1 MFAAVLFPTSKH
13 NNTIINTLKET
24 AVIEIETT
32 NVQGAQICVVGVG
45 GGGGNAINNMINKGL
60 SKVDFIAANTDIQAL
75 QNNLASHKI
84 QLGKSSTRGLGAGAD
99 PNVGHK
105 AVEESAEEIRQ
116 ILSGMDMVFV
126 TAGMGGGTGTGAA
139 PVVAKIAHEMGA
151 LVVGIVTKPFKWEA
165 AKRTQVA
172 ERGVEELRKNVDSLI
187 VIPNQRLLSII
198 DKHTSVKEA
207 YMRVD
212 DVLYNATRGISDII
226 SGAGYINVD
235 FADVRTIMKN
245 TGDALMGT
253 GYAKGEHRAI
263 EAAQAAISSPLLDG
277 LSIKGAQGVLVNI
290 TATQDV
296 TMFEVNDAVTA
307 IGEATGS
314 DVNLIHGMVFDESMG
329 DTLMVTVVATGFN
342 HAETQVAAP
351 MQAAPMNAA
360 AQERIQVPVSM
371 PTPTPAPE
379 QVMPTQP
386 QPVHQAP
393 VQEPVYVPQQPL
405 VPRSIPSRSPS
416 GIQELQKYDEP
427 AYKRRNN
434 AGFGNGVKINRF
446 SENDETNE
454 YPDEQASP
462 ETLNKPAFLR
472 RIMD

>member
-1 MFAAVLFPTSKH
+1 M
-13 NNTIINTLKET
+13 
-24 AVIEIETT
+24 IEIES
-32 NVQGAQICVVGVG
+32 NIAQGARICVVGVG
-45 GGGGNAINNMINKGL
+45 GGGGNAINSMITKGL

-75 QNNLASHKI
+75 QNNLAPHKI

-99 PNVGHK
+99 PNVGYK
-105 AVEESAEEIRQ
+105 AVEESAEEVRQ
-116 ILSGMDMVFV
+116 VLSGMDMVFV

-139 PVVAKIAHEMGA
+139 PLVAQIAHDIGA

-165 AKRTQVA
+165 AKRSQVA
-172 ERGVEELRKNVDSLI
+172 ERGVEELRKHVDALI

-207 YMRVD
+207 FLKVD

-235 FADVRTIMKN
+235 FADVRTVMKN

-263 EAAQAAISSPLLDG
+263 EAAQNAISSPLLDG

-296 TMFEVNDAVTA
+296 TMFEVSDAVSA
-307 IGEATGS
+307 IEEATGS
-314 DVNLIHGMVFDESMG
+314 DVNLIHGVVFDEALG

-342 HAETQVAAP
+342 HSAAHSSAQTFAAERQTPPPSASHTQQPAP
-351 MQAAPMNAA
+351 QAKSPILPSLAPA
-360 AQERIQVPVSM
+360 AQ
-371 PTPTPAPE
+371 
-379 QVMPTQP
+379 
-386 QPVHQAP
+386 
-393 VQEPVYVPQQPL
+393 
-405 VPRSIPSRSPS
+405 RSIPARSPN
-416 GIQELQKYDEP
+416 GLQELQKYDEP
-427 AYKRRNN
+427 AYKRRERELS
-434 AGFGNGVKINRF
+434 GFGNSVKINRF
-446 SENDETNE
+446 QQSSDAPT
-454 YPDEQASP
+454 PDEEPNAADA
-462 ETLNKPAFLR
+462 LNKPAFLR

>member
-1 MFAAVLFPTSKH
+1 M
-13 NNTIINTLKET
+13 
-24 AVIEIETT
+24 IEIETT
-32 NVQGAQICVVGVG
+32 NVQGARICVVGVG
-45 GGGGNAINNMINKGL
+45 GGGGNAINSMISKGL

-116 ILSGMDMVFV
+116 ILTGMDMVFV

-139 PVVAKIAHEMGA
+139 PVVAKIAHELGA

-172 ERGVEELRKNVDSLI
+172 ERGVEELRKNVDALI

-207 YMRVD
+207 FMRVD

-263 EAAQAAISSPLLDG
+263 EAAQSAISSPLLDG

-296 TMFEVNDAVTA
+296 TMFEVSDAVSA
-307 IGEATGS
+307 IEEATGS
-314 DVNLIHGMVFDESMG
+314 DVNLIHGVVFDEGMG

-342 HAETQVAAP
+342 HADMLATP
-351 MQAAPMNAA
+351 
-360 AQERIQVPVSM
+360 ERMYSAERLTVPVSM
-371 PTPTPAPE
+371 PTPSAQTQYTTPQPQSVPQIQQQPAP
-379 QVMPTQP
+379 QVVQQQQPVSP
-386 QPVHQAP
+386 QPAP
-393 VQEPVYVPQQPL
+393 HVPQEEPAYVPQQPI
-405 VPRSIPSRSPS
+405 VPRTIPSRSPS

-446 SENDETNE
+446 PDTPNESEHTE
-454 YPDEQASP
+454 EQPSQ

>member
-1 MFAAVLFPTSKH
+1 
-13 NNTIINTLKET
+13 
-24 AVIEIETT
+24 VIEIEST
-32 NVQGAQICVVGVG
+32 NVQGARICVVGVG
-45 GGGGNAINNMINKGL
+45 GGGGNAVNSMINKGL

-75 QNNLASHKI
+75 QNNLAPHKI

-99 PNVGHK
+99 PSVGHK
-105 AVEESAEEIRQ
+105 AVEESAEEVRQ
-116 ILSGMDMVFV
+116 VLAGMDMVFV

-139 PVVAKIAHEMGA
+139 PVVAKIAHDMGA

-165 AKRTQVA
+165 AKRGQVA
-172 ERGVEELRKNVDSLI
+172 ERGVEELRKNVDALI

-207 YMRVD
+207 FLRVD

-235 FADVRTIMKN
+235 FADVRTVMKA

-263 EAAQAAISSPLLDG
+263 EAAQNAISSPLLDG

-296 TMFEVNDAVTA
+296 TMFEVSDAVSA
-307 IGEATGS
+307 VEEATGS
-314 DVNLIHGMVFDESMG
+314 EVNLIHGVVFDEGMG

-342 HAETQVAAP
+342 HSE
-351 MQAAPMNAA
+351 MQSISERM
-360 AQERIQVPVSM
+360 QERAHISVS
-371 PTPTPAPE
+371 TAPTPAPAPIIQE
-379 QVMPTQP
+379 QVPAPQP
-386 QPVHQAP
+386 QVQPAPAPIPVN
-393 VQEPVYVPQQPL
+393 
-405 VPRSIPSRSPS
+405 RSIPSRSPS

-427 AYKRRNN
+427 AYKRREV

-446 SENDETNE
+446 TDTEQNE
-454 YPDEQASP
+454 EEQPNGEA
-462 ETLNKPAFLR
+462 LNKPAFLR

>member
-1 MFAAVLFPTSKH
+1 
-13 NNTIINTLKET
+13 
-24 AVIEIETT
+24 VIEIEST
-32 NVQGAQICVVGVG
+32 NVQGARICVVGVG
-45 GGGGNAINNMINKGL
+45 GGGGNAVNSMINKGL

-75 QNNLASHKI
+75 QNNLAPHKI

-99 PNVGHK
+99 PGVGHK
-105 AVEESAEEIRQ
+105 AVEESAEEVRQ
-116 ILSGMDMVFV
+116 VLAGMDMVFV

-139 PVVAKIAHEMGA
+139 PVVAKIAHDMGA

-165 AKRTQVA
+165 AKRGQVA
-172 ERGVEELRKNVDSLI
+172 ERGVEELRKNVDALI

-207 YMRVD
+207 FLRVD

-235 FADVRTIMKN
+235 FADVRTVMKA

-263 EAAQAAISSPLLDG
+263 EAAQNAISSPLLDG

-296 TMFEVNDAVTA
+296 TMFEVSDAVSA
-307 IGEATGS
+307 VEEATGS
-314 DVNLIHGMVFDESMG
+314 EVNLIHGVVFDEGMG

-342 HAETQVAAP
+342 HSE
-351 MQAAPMNAA
+351 MQAAAERMQERARVVVSSTPPPQAA
-360 AQERIQVPVSM
+360 PAPIAQE
-371 PTPTPAPE
+371 PAP
-379 QVMPTQP
+379 QP
-386 QPVHQAP
+386 QVQPAAPPIPVN
-393 VQEPVYVPQQPL
+393 
-405 VPRSIPSRSPS
+405 RSIPSRSPS

-427 AYKRRNN
+427 AYKRRDV

-446 SENDETNE
+446 ADSPEH
-454 YPDEQASP
+454 PDEEQANG
-462 ETLNKPAFLR
+462 EALNKPAFLR

>member
-1 MFAAVLFPTSKH
+1 M
-13 NNTIINTLKET
+13 
-24 AVIEIETT
+24 IEIEST
-32 NVQGAQICVVGVG
+32 NVQGARICVVGVG
-45 GGGGNAINNMINKGL
+45 GGGGNAINSMINKGL

-75 QNNLASHKI
+75 QNNLAPHKI

-99 PNVGHK
+99 PSVGHK
-105 AVEESAEEIRQ
+105 AVEESAEEVRQ
-116 ILSGMDMVFV
+116 VLAGMDMVFV

-139 PVVAKIAHEMGA
+139 PVVAKIAHDMGA

-165 AKRTQVA
+165 AKRGQVA
-172 ERGVEELRKNVDSLI
+172 ERGVEELRKNVDALI

-207 YMRVD
+207 FLRVD

-235 FADVRTIMKN
+235 FADVRTVMKA

-263 EAAQAAISSPLLDG
+263 EAAQNAISSPLLDG

-296 TMFEVNDAVTA
+296 TMFEVSDAVSA
-307 IGEATGS
+307 VEEATGS
-314 DVNLIHGMVFDESMG
+314 DVNLIHGVVFDEGMG

-342 HAETQVAAP
+342 YAE
-351 MQAAPMNAA
+351 MQSVSERM
-360 AQERIQVPVSM
+360 QERPHISVS
-371 PTPTPAPE
+371 TAPTPAPTPIVQE
-379 QVMPTQP
+379 QVPAPQP
-386 QPVHQAP
+386 QVQPAP
-393 VQEPVYVPQQPL
+393 VPIPVN
-405 VPRSIPSRSPS
+405 RSIPSRSPS

-427 AYKRRNN
+427 AYKRRDV

-446 SENDETNE
+446 AENPEH
-454 YPDEQASP
+454 PDEEQTNGEA
-462 ETLNKPAFLR
+462 LNKPAFLR

>member
-1 MFAAVLFPTSKH
+1 M
-13 NNTIINTLKET
+13 
-24 AVIEIETT
+24 IEIEST
-32 NVQGAQICVVGVG
+32 NVQGARICVVGVG
-45 GGGGNAINNMINKGL
+45 GGGGNAVNSMINKGL

-75 QNNLASHKI
+75 QNNLAPHKI

-99 PNVGHK
+99 PSVGHK
-105 AVEESAEEIRQ
+105 AVEESAEEVRQ
-116 ILSGMDMVFV
+116 VLAGMDMVFV

-139 PVVAKIAHEMGA
+139 PVVAKIAHDMGA

-165 AKRTQVA
+165 AKRGQVA
-172 ERGVEELRKNVDSLI
+172 ERGVEELRKNVDALI

-207 YMRVD
+207 FLRVD

-235 FADVRTIMKN
+235 FADVRTVMKA

-263 EAAQAAISSPLLDG
+263 EAAQNAISSPLLDG

-296 TMFEVNDAVTA
+296 TMFEVSDAVSA
-307 IGEATGS
+307 VEEATGS
-314 DVNLIHGMVFDESMG
+314 EVNLIHGVVFDEGMG

-342 HAETQVAAP
+342 HSE
-351 MQAAPMNAA
+351 MQLIS
-360 AQERIQVPVSM
+360 ERMHERAHISVS
-371 PTPTPAPE
+371 TAPTPAPAPIVQE
-379 QVMPTQP
+379 QVPAPQP
-386 QPVHQAP
+386 QVQPAPAPIPVN
-393 VQEPVYVPQQPL
+393 
-405 VPRSIPSRSPS
+405 RSIPSRSPS

-427 AYKRRNN
+427 AYKRREV

-446 SENDETNE
+446 TDIEQNEEEQTNGE
-454 YPDEQASP
+454 A
-462 ETLNKPAFLR
+462 LNKPAFLR

>member
-1 MFAAVLFPTSKH
+1 
-13 NNTIINTLKET
+13 LKET

-32 NVQGAQICVVGVG
+32 NVQGARICVVGVG
-45 GGGGNAINNMINKGL
+45 GGGGNAVNSMINKGL
-60 SKVDFIAANTDIQAL
+60 AKVDFIAANTDIQAL
-75 QNNLASHKI
+75 QANLAPQKI

-105 AVEESAEEIRQ
+105 AVEESAEEVRQ
-116 ILSGMDMVFV
+116 VLAGMDMVFV

-139 PVVAKIAHEMGA
+139 PVVAKIAHDMGA

-165 AKRTQVA
+165 AKRGQVA
-172 ERGVEELRKNVDSLI
+172 DRGVEELRKNVDALI

-207 YMRVD
+207 FLRVD

-235 FADVRTIMKN
+235 FADVRTVMKA

-253 GYAKGEHRAI
+253 GYARGEHRAI
-263 EAAQAAISSPLLDG
+263 EAAQNAISSPLLDG

-296 TMFEVNDAVTA
+296 TMFEVSDAVSA
-307 IGEATGS
+307 VEEATGS
-314 DVNLIHGMVFDESMG
+314 DVNLIHGVVFDEGMG

-342 HAETQVAAP
+342 HAEMYAA
-351 MQAAPMNAA
+351 N
-360 AQERIQVPVSM
+360 ERLQVPVSM
-371 PTPTPAPE
+371 PVAAPAQTPTAPSVEHPAQAQPIA
-379 QVMPTQP
+379 PTP
-386 QPVHQAP
+386 ITAP
-393 VQEPVYVPQQPL
+393 
-405 VPRSIPSRSPS
+405 RAIPSRSPS

-427 AYKRRNN
+427 AYKRRDV

-446 SENDETNE
+446 SDNTDQPNDEQTNGE
-454 YPDEQASP
+454 A
-462 ETLNKPAFLR
+462 LNKPAFLR

>member
-1 MFAAVLFPTSKH
+1 
-13 NNTIINTLKET
+13 
-24 AVIEIETT
+24 VIEIEST
-32 NVQGAQICVVGVG
+32 NVQGARICVVGVG
-45 GGGGNAINNMINKGL
+45 GGGGNAVNSMINKGL

-75 QNNLASHKI
+75 QNNLAPHKI

-99 PNVGHK
+99 PSVGHK
-105 AVEESAEEIRQ
+105 AVEESAEEVRQ
-116 ILSGMDMVFV
+116 VLAGMDMVFV

-139 PVVAKIAHEMGA
+139 PVVAKIAHDMGA

-165 AKRTQVA
+165 AKRGQVA
-172 ERGVEELRKNVDSLI
+172 ERGVEELRKNVDALI

-207 YMRVD
+207 FLRVD

-235 FADVRTIMKN
+235 FADVRTVMKA

-263 EAAQAAISSPLLDG
+263 EAAQNAISSPLLDG

-296 TMFEVNDAVTA
+296 TMFEVSDAVSA
-307 IGEATGS
+307 VEEATGS
-314 DVNLIHGMVFDESMG
+314 EVNLIHGVVFDEGMG

-342 HAETQVAAP
+342 HSE
-351 MQAAPMNAA
+351 MQSISERM
-360 AQERIQVPVSM
+360 QERAHISVS
-371 PTPTPAPE
+371 TAPTPAPAPIVQE
-379 QVMPTQP
+379 QEPAPQP
-386 QPVHQAP
+386 QVQPAPAPIPVN
-393 VQEPVYVPQQPL
+393 
-405 VPRSIPSRSPS
+405 RSIPSRSPS

-427 AYKRRNN
+427 AYKRREV

-446 SENDETNE
+446 TDTEQNE
-454 YPDEQASP
+454 EEQPNGEA
-462 ETLNKPAFLR
+462 LNKPAFLR

>member
-1 MFAAVLFPTSKH
+1 M
-13 NNTIINTLKET
+13 
-24 AVIEIETT
+24 IEIEST
-32 NVQGAQICVVGVG
+32 NVQGARICVVGVG
-45 GGGGNAINNMINKGL
+45 GGGGNAVNSMINKGL

-75 QNNLASHKI
+75 QNNLAPHKI

-99 PNVGHK
+99 PSVGHK
-105 AVEESAEEIRQ
+105 AVEESAEEVRQ
-116 ILSGMDMVFV
+116 VLAGMDMVFV

-139 PVVAKIAHEMGA
+139 PVVAKIAHDMGA

-165 AKRTQVA
+165 AKRGQVA
-172 ERGVEELRKNVDSLI
+172 ERGVEELRKNVDALI

-207 YMRVD
+207 FLRVD

-235 FADVRTIMKN
+235 FADVRTVMKA

-263 EAAQAAISSPLLDG
+263 EAAQNAISSPLLDG

-296 TMFEVNDAVTA
+296 TMFEVSDAVSA
-307 IGEATGS
+307 VEEATGS
-314 DVNLIHGMVFDESMG
+314 EVNLIHGVVFDEGMG

-342 HAETQVAAP
+342 HSE
-351 MQAAPMNAA
+351 MQSISERM
-360 AQERIQVPVSM
+360 QERAHISVS
-371 PTPTPAPE
+371 TAPTPAPAPIIQE
-379 QVMPTQP
+379 QVPAPQP
-386 QPVHQAP
+386 QVQPAPAPIPVN
-393 VQEPVYVPQQPL
+393 
-405 VPRSIPSRSPS
+405 RSIPSRSPS

-427 AYKRRNN
+427 AYKRREV

-446 SENDETNE
+446 TDTEQNE
-454 YPDEQASP
+454 EEQPNGEA
-462 ETLNKPAFLR
+462 LNKPAFLR